1 MSAALKTLVS
11 QATRDS
17 DTPPSGYQLDQ
28 LTKASFASPV
38 DADLLQDAVVRR
50 LDSKSAN
57 VKWKTLRVIAY
68 LCTNGNPSMRKSF
81 QRRTDIL
88 RAAAGFTGPLH
99 PLHGDAPNERVRCA
113 AKEAMNSL
121 FASTDAEPPQH
132 HKSSIASQHFSGGD
146 PPPSDALSNDNA
158 ITSVLQTAV
167 ARATSLAGSMVN
179 GYPPQDR
186 GSYTSPIVPHRS
198 ASGMVGFGNP
208 AFRSTAPPS
217 SNSFLDK
224 VKQVFDPAVPIRSR
238 HASTPAPFRPV
249 GGPVNRA
256 DFDVKPARL
265 AEPTHRQRGEV
276 GGVWGSGAAGDE
288 LGAVNHLS
296 EGAPTVSRSSSAPR
310 TSAVAHAAAVGD
322 GILETRLIDDLTA
335 AGGVSTMP
343 SAGALTQLTAAFE
356 SLDRAL
362 ILTLLDEKL
371 HESQH
376 WQTQAKSLSVIEAL
390 FAHDSA
396 SLTEYFREQPGGVTA
411 LTLSNNRTI
420 RSKADKVQTLL
431 GIASSADAGVS
442 SDTHR
447 ASSTAAVDLLD
458 FGMQNQVEPQ
468 ASSFMAAPS
477 SPPTADLFAS
487 ISLNDAEPVQ
497 TRPAPRDSSNSSD
510 PLGFMMQS
518 PPQPDLLQVVMDM
531 HDQHDG
537 RGGPAGSSSGYAP
550 LQDLDVS
557 AGADSSSA
565 FPFMAAAPVSPAR
578 TSSFDFIADEVGPS
592 DLGAKPEAPSTKT
605 LDPFATAVKTVR
617 NTTAG
622 RADSFAFVQDIMK
635 GPATLP

>member
-1 MSAALKTLVS
+1 M
-11 QATRDS
+11 
-17 DTPPSGYQLDQ
+17 
-28 LTKASFASPV
+28 
-38 DADLLQDAVVRR
+38 
-50 LDSKSAN
+50 
-57 VKWKTLRVIAY
+57 
-68 LCTNGNPSMRKSF
+68 
-81 QRRTDIL
+81 
-88 RAAAGFTGPLH
+88 
-99 PLHGDAPNERVRCA
+99 
-113 AKEAMNSL
+113 
-121 FASTDAEPPQH
+121 
-132 HKSSIASQHFSGGD
+132 
-146 PPPSDALSNDNA
+146 
-158 ITSVLQTAV
+158 
-167 ARATSLAGSMVN
+167 
-179 GYPPQDR
+179 
-186 GSYTSPIVPHRS
+186 
-198 ASGMVGFGNP
+198 
-208 AFRSTAPPS
+208 
-217 SNSFLDK
+217 
-224 VKQVFDPAVPIRSR
+224 
-238 HASTPAPFRPV
+238 
-249 GGPVNRA
+249 
-256 DFDVKPARL
+256 
-265 AEPTHRQRGEV
+265 
-276 GGVWGSGAAGDE
+276 
-288 LGAVNHLS
+288 
-296 EGAPTVSRSSSAPR
+296 
-310 TSAVAHAAAVGD
+310 
-322 GILETRLIDDLTA
+322 
-335 AGGVSTMP
+335 
-343 SAGALTQLTAAFE
+343 
-356 SLDRAL
+356 
-362 ILTLLDEKL
+362 
-371 HESQH
+371 
-376 WQTQAKSLSVIEAL
+376 IEAL

-420 RSKADKVQTLL
+420 RSKADKVWLSICVITYTYLRRAVYQVQTLL